1 MGSSDLNECREKVNR
16 LQVEGSMPALS
27 VCNFSL
33 LVMSSVDIF
42 IKHLEGLL
50 SLLEVL
56 LTFSFVK
63 IRFPSITKLWVLQNF
78 WEFVEASDWAH
89 HWIEFINQVECQN
102 ICGALSSL

>member
-16 LQVEGSMPALS
+16 PPVKGSMPALA
-27 VCNFSL
+27 VHNFSL

-63 IRFPSITKLWVLQNF
+63 IRFPSIAKLWVLQIFGN
-78 WEFVEASDWAH
+78 
-89 HWIEFINQVECQN
+89 
-102 ICGALSSL
+102 LSRRLIGHITG

>member
-16 LQVEGSMPALS
+16 PPVKGSMPALA
-27 VCNFSL
+27 VHNFSL

-56 LTFSFVK
+56 LTF
-63 IRFPSITKLWVLQNF
+63 PSIAKLWVSHNF
-78 WEFVEASDWAH
+78 WEFGEASDWAH
-89 HWIEFINQVECQN
+89 HWIWIEFINQVECQN
-102 ICGALSSL
+102 VCGAVSSS